1 MPVHRPQHTVALPL
15 LEREPELAAAANAVD
30 ALCGASPTGGLLV
43 YRGAAG
49 LGKTALLTEVRRL
62 AEGRCAVWTARGG
75 ETVTPGP
82 FALVQQLLRPIL
94 TARQPPLPP
103 DRSAGPGDLGDADG
117 VSDAGAAPG
126 DRAAPEL
133 PAAGTVN
140 VRELLGDRYDIVGP
154 ALGITPPGEQHA
166 DPQGVRDGLDALVER
181 LATTHGPLLLIVDDA
196 QWADLE
202 TLSWLASF
210 ARRPGRGLPVL
221 VVVAYRTEE
230 AVDETERYLRILG
243 THARLIVTLREL
255 TGEATAALTRSALG
269 EYADDVFCREVWAV
283 TGGNAYEAV
292 ELLAKVSDSGLR
304 PVEESAGEL
313 RALGASARGTGLIA
327 RLEELGTATTRFA
340 WAAAVLGTD
349 ISLDLAVTLA
359 GMDHEEAAE
368 CAERLRTARIL
379 VGTDPLEF
387 VHPLIAGSV
396 YRATPPAVRAA
407 MHGLAAWAVSR
418 SGRGAAAAA
427 PHLLEVHPDG
437 DPELVEQ
444 LREAAAEHLAVGAP
458 DAARRC
464 LERALLEPPLA
475 SVRTVLL
482 YELGCATLLTSPA
495 TTVGHLRAALDTQQL
510 DDPLRVDVVF
520 RLSQALTHNNQTG
533 DAAHVVAAE
542 AARTPEGPARMR
554 LQAAHFLWESVQA
567 IEDDGPDRS
576 RRLARMAS
584 GLAGRGNTE
593 RVLLMLRAFDGTA
606 RGESAEEIV
615 QIAERALVDGGL
627 PAGVGWT
634 DTAWGFEPPALLGLS
649 YAFADR
655 LDRAESLFTEALRA
669 FEISGWSGGHLAFA
683 HALVGYTQR
692 RRGRLAEA
700 EMYLRESLR
709 LADRVGNGL
718 PMHWDAACMLIDTL
732 LARGHVDEAAAAAE
746 RYAFATPYS
755 SSIVIP
761 DAPSVRGR
769 LLLALGR
776 RDEAVAELTA
786 TGEALISRGRHS
798 VVMAPWSLDL
808 ARAVAEDE
816 PRRAAQLVS
825 YARDR
830 AERFG
835 THTAIGVALC
845 GAAAL
850 KEGPAKV
857 ELLAQAVA
865 HLEASPCRYEL
876 AVARVEYGIA
886 AGFPAELGW
895 GLELAESCG
904 ADGLADRARRAM
916 ESRHAQR

>member
-1 MPVHRPQHTVALPL
+1 MPVYRPERTVTLPL
-15 LEREPELAAAANAVD
+15 LEREPELAAAAHAVD
-30 ALCGASPTGGLLV
+30 ALCGSEPAGGLLV

-49 LGKTALLTEVRRL
+49 LGKTALLSEVRLL
-62 AEGRCAVWTARGG
+62 AAGRCVVWSARGA
-75 ETVTPGP
+75 EAVTPGP
-82 FALVQQLLRPIL
+82 FDLVQQLFRSAL
-94 TARQPPLPP
+94 
-103 DRSAGPGDLGDADG
+103 SAGP
-117 VSDAGAAPG
+117 
-126 DRAAPEL
+126 L
-133 PAAGTVN
+133 PAGPPSAESPSGGPLLAGLPAPDA
-140 VRELLGDRYDIVGP
+140 RELLGDRYEIVAP
-154 ALGITPPGEQHA
+154 ALGIAPPGEQHA
-166 DPQGVRDGLDALVER
+166 DPQGVRDGLDAMVER
-181 LATTHGPLLLIVDDA
+181 LAGAHGPLLLLVDDA
-196 QWADLE
+196 QWSDLE

-210 ARRPGRGLPVL
+210 SRRPGRGLPVL

-230 AVDETERYLRILG
+230 AVGETEEYLRTLG
-243 THARLIVTLREL
+243 ACARLLVTLREL
-255 TGEATAALTRSALG
+255 TAEATADLTRTALG
-269 EYADDVFCREVWAV
+269 DGADGSFCREVWAV
-283 TGGNAYEAV
+283 TGGNAYETV
-292 ELLAKVSDSGLR
+292 ELLAKVRESGLS
-304 PVEESAGEL
+304 PVDEHASEL
-313 RALGASARGTGLIA
+313 RVLGASARGSGLIT
-327 RLEELGTATTRFA
+327 RLEELGPATTRFA

-349 ISLDLAVTLA
+349 ISLDLAVSLA
-359 GMDHEEAAE
+359 GMSHEEAAE

-387 VHPLIAGSV
+387 VHPLIAGAV
-396 YRATPPAVRAA
+396 YRAIPPAVRTA

-475 SVRTVLL
+475 SVRTLLL

-495 TTVGHLRAALDTQQL
+495 TTVSHLRAALDTQQL

-520 RLSQALTHNNQTG
+520 RLAQALTHNNQTG
-533 DAAHVVAAE
+533 DAAHVVATE
-542 AARTPEGPARMR
+542 VARAPEGPARMR
-554 LQAAHFLWESVQA
+554 LQAAHFLWEGVQA

-576 RRLARMAS
+576 RRLARTAS
-584 GLAGRGNTE
+584 GLTGRDSTE

-615 QIAERALVDGGL
+615 QIAERALSDGGL
-627 PAGVGWT
+627 PPGVGWA
-634 DTAWGFEPPALLGLS
+634 DTVWGFEPPALLGLS

-655 LDRAESLFTEALRA
+655 LDRAETLFTEALRA

-683 HALVGYTQR
+683 HALAGYVQR
-692 RRGRLAEA
+692 RRGRLADA

-732 LARGHVDEAAAAAE
+732 LARGHVEEARKAAD

-776 RDEAVAELTA
+776 KTEAIAELEA
-786 TGEALISRGRHS
+786 AGEALTARGRHNT
-798 VVMAPWSLDL
+798 VMAPWALDL
-808 ARAVAEDE
+808 ARAVADDD
-816 PRRAAQLVS
+816 PRRAAQLAS

-845 GAAAL
+845 CAASL
-850 KEGPAKV
+850 KEGPARTD
-857 ELLAQAVA
+857 LLAQAVA
-865 HLEASPCRYEL
+865 HLEASPSRYEL

-886 AGFPAELGW
+886 AGFPAELAC

-904 ADGLADRARRAM
+904 ADGLAERAGRAM
-916 ESRHAQR
+916 AARHAKR

>member
-1 MPVHRPQHTVALPL
+1 MPVYRPDDTVTLPL

-30 ALCGASPTGGLLV
+30 ALCGSKRSGGLLV

-49 LGKTALLTEVRRL
+49 LGKTALLSEVRRL
-62 AEGRCAVWTARGG
+62 ATGRCAVWSARGG
-75 ETVTPGP
+75 ETVTSVP
-82 FALVQQLLRPIL
+82 FHVVRQLLQPAL
-94 TARQPPLPP
+94 TATEPV
-103 DRSAGPGDLGDADG
+103 SEAVSGPADG
-117 VSDAGAAPG
+117 PKDA
-126 DRAAPEL
+126 
-133 PAAGTVN
+133 
-140 VRELLGDRYDIVGP
+140 RELLGDRYEIVGP
-154 ALGITPPGEQHA
+154 ALGIAPPGDQHA

-181 LATTHGPLLLIVDDA
+181 LAAVHGPLVLLVDDA

-202 TLSWLASF
+202 TLAWLTSF
-210 ARRPGRGLPVL
+210 AERPAVPLPVL
-221 VVVAYRTEE
+221 IVVAYRTEE
-230 AVDETERYLRILG
+230 AIGETEWFLQKIG
-243 THARLIVTLREL
+243 AVARLLVTLSEL
-255 TGEATAALTRSALG
+255 TSDATAELARAALG
-269 EYADDVFCREVWAV
+269 EHADDPFCREVWAV
-283 TGGNAYEAV
+283 TGGNAYETV
-292 ELLAKVSDSGLR
+292 ELLAKVRDSGLE
-304 PVEESAGEL
+304 PVEDHAGEL

-340 WAAAVLGTD
+340 WAAAILGTD
-349 ISLDLAVTLA
+349 ISLDLAISLS
-359 GMDHEEAAE
+359 GMSQEEATE
-368 CAERLRTARIL
+368 CAERLRAARIL

-387 VHPLIAGSV
+387 VHPLIAGAV
-396 YRATPPAVRAA
+396 YRAIPPGVRTA

-418 SGRGAAAAA
+418 SGRGSAAAA

-464 LERALLEPPLA
+464 LERALAEPPLE
-475 SVRTVLL
+475 SVRPLVL

-495 TTVGHLRAALDTQQL
+495 TTVGHLRAALDTPQL
-510 DDPLRVDVVF
+510 DEALRVDVVF
-520 RLSQALTHNNQTG
+520 RLAQALTHNNQTG
-533 DAAHVVAAE
+533 DAAHVVATE
-542 AARTPEGPARMR
+542 VARIEEGPARMR
-554 LQAAHFLWESVQA
+554 LQGAHFLWEGVQA
-567 IEDDGPDRS
+567 IEENGPERS
-576 RRLARMAS
+576 RRLARLAD
-584 GLAGRGNTE
+584 GLTGRDNTE

-606 RGESAEEIV
+606 RGESAEENV
-615 QIAERALVDGGL
+615 QIAEQALSDGRL
-627 PAGVGWT
+627 PPGVGWT

-655 LDRAESLFTEALRA
+655 LDRAESLFQEGLRA

-683 HALVGYTQR
+683 HALVGYGHR
-692 RRGRLAEA
+692 RRGRLADA
-700 EMYLRESLR
+700 ETYLRESLR

-732 LARGHVDEAAAAAE
+732 LARGHVDKALEAAE
-746 RYAFATPYS
+746 RHAFAPPYS

-769 LLLALGR
+769 LLFALGR
-776 RDEAVAELTA
+776 TKEAVVELEAAGVALTA
-786 TGEALISRGRHS
+786 RGRHNI
-798 VVMAPWSLDL
+798 VMAPWACDL
-808 ARAVAEDE
+808 ARAVADDD
-816 PRRAAQLVS
+816 PRRAAHLAS

-845 GAAAL
+845 CAASL
-850 KEGPAKV
+850 KEGAEKV

-865 HLEASPCRYEL
+865 HLETSPSAYEL

-886 AGFPAELGW
+886 AGFPAELAC

-916 ESRHAQR
+916 DARPAPR